1 MLPDLAGASEKE
13 IYMKG
18 ALKQVVDLLCDPA
31 INPVEIKD
39 LRCIHHLK
47 KWLAVLPQYRFACK
61 HHAIAHIEEESNRGC
76 PPRAR
81 VESLW
86 GSRWLFRKTPRKF
99 GAGRRSAEKQYP
111 RQPCRRLKKSCSA
124 WSSFSNPRW
133 RPPRKE
139 RSSARS
145 GDQIAGRKNSRTNS
159 CRRHLA
165 PFGLRVWTK
174 DRVSI
179 LGKSLSE
186 FL

>member
-1 MLPDLAGASEKE
+1 MKE
-13 IYMKG
+13 
-18 ALKQVVDLLCDPA
+18 ALKQVVDLLHAPA
-31 INPVEIKD
+31 RIPNEIKHFKC
-39 LRCIHHLK
+39 LNRLK
-47 KWLAVLPQYRFACK
+47 KWLAVLAQYKFVCK
-61 HHAIAHIEEESNRGC
+61 HHAIAHIEEKSNRSC
-76 PPRAR
+76 PPRAC

-99 GAGRRSAEKQYP
+99 GAGRRSAENQYP
-111 RQPCRRLKKSCSA
+111 RQPCRRLKKSCSG
-124 WSSFSNPRW
+124 WSSFSNLRW
-133 RPPRKE
+133 WPPRKE